1 MNEVF
6 VERNK
11 NYSLGGNNV
20 LARRRVNSVSENQI
34 YTSSFTKVTSINFSI
49 IVKMLA

>member
-6 VERNK
+6 VEKNK

-20 LARRRVNSVSENQI
+20 LTRRRVNSESENQRYI
-34 YTSSFTKVTSINFSI
+34 SFTKVTSIGFSI